1 MPGSVVAAGLAP
13 PSTYMRS
20 VSEIDIIPF
29 NPPNKI
35 TLASYSHLELAA
47 LLSSRPRHPSVSLL
61 PLLAALQ
68 QLDSLTAM
76 TLTATTVRH
85 ERQYTLKVSMDSAA
99 DKEERK
105 REYNRLAQREFRRRR
120 KEHLKSLEQAQ
131 KEQSSER
138 AEEIQRLRFQNE
150 ELKRENDALRAQI
163 YSTSST
169 GHLMSNATMDNRQYS
184 LSPSVSGTSLSGTG
198 SPPNLVG
205 PDMLPMGNL
214 SMSASMM
221 TPSLQAYTEHDLSTQ
236 SYSLDIEVL
245 GLHWGP
251 LFSP

>member
-1 MPGSVVAAGLAP
+1 
-13 PSTYMRS
+13 
-20 VSEIDIIPF
+20 
-29 NPPNKI
+29 
-35 TLASYSHLELAA
+35 
-47 LLSSRPRHPSVSLL
+47 
-61 PLLAALQ
+61 
-68 QLDSLTAM
+68 
-76 TLTATTVRH
+76 
-85 ERQYTLKVSMDSAA
+85 MDSAA

-236 SYSLDIEVL
+236 SYSLVHSSGIRQNSQSSPEPSGYRSSRPPLGPTFQPMKVEVSALPPSLQRPSIMSQPSWVKVFRVGWYRLAKLTPL
-245 GLHWGP
+245 GFRL
-251 LFSP
+251 